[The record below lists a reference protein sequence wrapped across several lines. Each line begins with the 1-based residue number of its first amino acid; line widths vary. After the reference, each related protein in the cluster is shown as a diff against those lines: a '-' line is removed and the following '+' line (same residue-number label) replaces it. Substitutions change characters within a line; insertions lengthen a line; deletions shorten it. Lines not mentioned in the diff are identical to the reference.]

1 MPLSDFAD
9 DYRAELEARL
19 ASPEWQAA
27 LPLVEAARGEVLTP
41 PATANVFALP
51 VSQLEAINGASVRDL
66 ISTGERDSDRLL
78 AALGAWPNPWPND
91 LPVRLSFVG
100 LNLGFACDMEPRCRY
115 CNQVPTAEALSG
127 EDWKALLTSLAPAE
141 GDGPYV
147 YLTGGEPLM
156 LGETLWGTDGIIA
169 TATRA
174 RAACNLNTNAL
185 QLTPEA
191 ALGLVRSGLGRIH
204 ISLDTHR
211 REVQDDI
218 CQSPGRWDAVVQ
230 GLANLQLAKVFLDV
244 NHPVIH
250 INCVLTRQNADDFPE
265 FLRFLLA
272 RKPLCEAD
280 VSGDLNVHVIPVGGE
295 RNRDLRLTDAGY
307 RQFFSETWNAADAI
321 YREYQAARGVPE
333 DKRGALHEKLPYCS
347 PFHRVAQRGGLE
359 DWAACAAQGR
369 PADLA
374 VASRCYVSPTQ
385 AFILPDGS
393 QYWCGGHSVS
403 RPAPVGN
410 VLEHSVQ
417 DNIHAA
423 MAQHAALPTDSCRNC
438 PGATLAI
445 NQEVERRLLALIA
458 EWIAAADAVR
468 PAADVLPIPSSE
480 GAGE

>member
-9 DYRAELEARL
+9 DYRAQVEAVL

-27 LPLVEAARGEVLTP
+27 VPLVAAVQADMLTP

-51 VSQLEAINGASVRDL
+51 VSQLEALNGARVRDL
-66 ISTGERDSDRLL
+66 IAAGERDPERLL
-78 AALGAWPNPWPND
+78 AALGTWPDRLPD
-91 LPVRLSFVG
+91 DFPVRLSFVG

-127 EDWKALLTSLAPAE
+127 DDWKALLTSLAPPD

-174 RAACNLNTNAL
+174 RAACNLNPNAL

-211 REVQDDI
+211 PEVQDDI
-218 CQSPGRWDAVVQ
+218 CQSPGRWDEVVR
-230 GLANLQLAKVFLDV
+230 GLANLQLAKALLGVG
-244 NHPVIH
+244 HPVIH
-250 INCVLTRQNADDFPE
+250 LNCVLTRLNADDFPE
-265 FLRFLLA
+265 FLRFLLD
-272 RKPLCEAD
+272 RKPLRDGELSPD
-280 VSGDLNVHVIPVGGE
+280 FDFHVIPVGGE

-307 RQFFSETWNAADAI
+307 QRFFSATWDIADAI
-321 YREYQAARGVPE
+321 YRQYQAARGVPE

-347 PFHRVAQRGGLE
+347 PFHRVAQRGSLE

-374 VASRCYVSPTQ
+374 VAARCYVAPTQ

-403 RPAPVGN
+403 RPEPVGN
-410 VLEHSVQ
+410 VLEHTVQ
-417 DNIHAA
+417 GNIRAA
-423 MAQHAALPTDSCRNC
+423 MPQLAALPADHCRNC

-445 NQEVERRLLALIA
+445 NQEVERRLKALIS
-458 EWIAAADAVR
+458 EWIATADA
-468 PAADVLPIPSSE
+468 
-480 GAGE
+480 GA